1 MLRRGSS
8 NNKKV
13 DENILLLQNTLIG
26 SDPNCDI
33 VIKCSGVR
41 PKHAVI
47 EYSQKT
53 SFFWLRQLIPSFNG
67 EQGEHKRSSPE
78 NENKIEEAVNGE
90 KILYDGSLIE
100 LRPLDKLRFGN
111 GPESVEFT
119 FTMPKISNKGGE
131 KRQKCKR
138 SSSSIGYSSL
148 KKRTSPEHSQFSLPI
163 VGKHIQPKPY
173 VDRFARPVQSNVRLC
188 QLQQQQNN
196 KNKQIQNGTTTLRR
210 SASAS
215 RIIAINSRNSNST
228 EGGNETDRKDIEAT
242 SERENKRK
250 LEQNLQENQS
260 EKQKNEI
267 LQNNLIREA
276 LNQENIR
283 NGIDNEEEEEINS
296 ENNTIKNNRFEDSE
310 NSFQEALARAHEEN
324 ERLREELL
332 KNDFDSNK
340 KKGRK
345 KVFSSVNEIV
355 FETFF
360 KVCNEEMEILNRRL
374 VNMSVRDY
382 SDVFAEI
389 NKILHEPFSFRLMEI
404 NSKCSVLFE
413 SLKLESS
420 EKEELYIQL
429 DRFLKEK
436 IYPISKAVDSFLGTL
451 RESALIAKESARACS
466 VFSQWSREFGDQ
478 LQLHPNWNLMLYK
491 VRDLQNRFREQ
502 GLPRH
507 WLPPS
512 LMPLLEVLI
521 FERKNW
527 ADEGHKKE
535 HELTES
541 LKEANEKIKR
551 LEAELE
557 KRILNGPQNSADPLQ
572 KINRIIQK
580 DSKERANS
588 IPLIRLP
595 VSNDSSSPTKN
606 SDEFDLPLGQRSPRG
621 EKKQSPRSPRK
632 PLISPR
638 TPRSARSSRGSFR
651 LASGASEEY
660 ESSQQHSPHQEAH
673 VDSPHTPPP
682 SYRVRSVLGARPLP
696 TLELRALM
704 EAAKVAKE
712 NQDNEEDETPW
723 GDKIPE
729 PVDEKKKSENIEETI
744 DVDNIENQE
753 VTKNDLS
760 VLAEETPNGG
770 NEMMEMPRESLNKN
784 TENGDEHRETFENN
798 GTLLESDKTTPLR
811 DSTKILTENDDLE
824 NKNGEHDD
832 QEEFEK
838 IEKEILFQTKN
849 ENNGSTILNKEKQ
862 DNKKESS
869 VLIPSKATRYKTSEF
884 WGFAHSLANIL
895 NIELPS
901 REAINYQFY
910 NSLSRP
916 QSADEFDARLKA
928 VDSIQEKLKLVMNE
942 VKKGKS
948 D

>member
-1 MLRRGSS
+1 MLRRGGS

-26 SDPNCDI
+26 SDPDCDI

-53 SFFWLRQLIPSFNG
+53 SSFWLRQLIPSFNE
-67 EQGEHKRSSPE
+67 EQGEHKRNSPE

-131 KRQKCKR
+131 KRHKCKR
-138 SSSSIGYSSL
+138 SSSSIGYSSV
-148 KKRTSPEHSQFSLPI
+148 KKKTSTDQNQFSLPI

-188 QLQQQQNN
+188 QLQQQQNVN
-196 KNKQIQNGTTTLRR
+196 KNKQIQKGTTTLRR

-215 RIIAINSRNSNST
+215 RIISINSRNSNST
-228 EGGNETDRKDIEAT
+228 EGGNDTDRKGIEST
-242 SERENKRK
+242 LERENKRK
-250 LEQNLQENQS
+250 VEQNLKETQNQS
-260 EKQKNEI
+260 EKQENEI

-283 NGIDNEEEEEINS
+283 NGIDNKEEEEINS
-296 ENNTIKNNRFEDSE
+296 ENNKIKNNRLEDSE

-332 KNDFDSNK
+332 KNDFVNNK
-340 KKGRK
+340 KGKK

-382 SDVFAEI
+382 SDIFAEI

-404 NSKCSVLFE
+404 NSKCSILFE

-478 LQLHPNWNLMLYK
+478 LQLHPDWNLMIYK

-527 ADEGHKKE
+527 ADEGQKKE
-535 HELTES
+535 HELAES
-541 LKEANEKIKR
+541 LKEANEKIKK
-551 LEAELE
+551 LEAEL
-557 KRILNGPQNSADPLQ
+557 KKSLNGPQSSADPLQ

-606 SDEFDLPLGQRSPRG
+606 SDEFNLPRGQRSPRG
-621 EKKQSPRSPRK
+621 EKKQQSPRSPRK

-682 SYRVRSVLGARPLP
+682 SYRVPSVLGARPL
-696 TLELRALM
+696 ELRALV

-712 NQDNEEDETPW
+712 DQDNEEDETPW
-723 GDKIPE
+723 RDKIPE
-729 PVDEKKKSENIEETI
+729 PLEDEEKKSENIEETI
-744 DVDNIENQE
+744 DEDNIENQE

-760 VLAEETPNGG
+760 VLAGETPNGE
-770 NEMMEMPRESLNKN
+770 NEMMEIPRESPNKN
-784 TENGDEHRETFENN
+784 IENGDDHNEIFENEN
-798 GTLLESDKTTPLR
+798 GTLLESDKSTLLR
-811 DSTKILTENDDLE
+811 DSTKILSENDLE
-824 NKNGEHDD
+824 SKSDEHND

-838 IEKEILFQTKN
+838 IEKEILFQTKD
-849 ENNGSTILNKEKQ
+849 ENNILNKTKQ
-862 DNKKESS
+862 DNKKGSP
-869 VLIPSKATRYKTSEF
+869 VLIPSKATRYKTFEF

-895 NIELPS
+895 NMELPS

>member
-1 MLRRGSS
+1 MLRREGS
-8 NNKKV
+8 NKKV

-53 SFFWLRQLIPSFNG
+53 SSFWLRQLIPTFNEELG
-67 EQGEHKRSSPE
+67 EQKRTSPE
-78 NENKIEEAVNGE
+78 NENKIEEAVN
-90 KILYDGSLIE
+90 GSLIE

-111 GPESVEFT
+111 GPES
-119 FTMPKISNKGGE
+119 
-131 KRQKCKR
+131 R
-138 SSSSIGYSSL
+138 SSSSIGYSSA
-148 KKRTSPEHSQFSLPI
+148 KKKTSPDQKHFSLPI

-173 VDRFARPVQSNVRLC
+173 VDRFARPVQSN
-188 QLQQQQNN
+188 
-196 KNKQIQNGTTTLRR
+196 TTTLRR
-210 SASAS
+210 SASTS

-228 EGGNETDRKDIEAT
+228 EGGNDTDRKGIETT
-242 SERENKRK
+242 SEREDKRK
-250 LEQNLQENQS
+250 VEQNLQENQS
-260 EKQKNEI
+260 GKEENEI
-267 LQNNLIREA
+267 LQNNLIKEA

-283 NGIDNEEEEEINS
+283 SGIDNEEEEEINS

-332 KNDFDSNK
+332 KNDFVNNK
-340 KKGRK
+340 KGKK

-382 SDVFAEI
+382 SDIFAEI

-404 NSKCSVLFE
+404 NSKCSILFE

-478 LQLHPNWNLMLYK
+478 LQLHPDWNLMIYK

-527 ADEGHKKE
+527 ADEGQKKE
-535 HELTES
+535 HELAES
-541 LKEANEKIKR
+541 LKEANEKIKK

-557 KRILNGPQNSADPLQ
+557 KRSLNGPQNPLQ

-606 SDEFDLPLGQRSPRG
+606 SDEFNLPRGQRSPRG
-621 EKKQSPRSPRK
+621 EKKQQSPRSPRK

-696 TLELRALM
+696 ALELRALV
-704 EAAKVAKE
+704 EAAKVEKE
-712 NQDNEEDETPW
+712 NQDNEDELPW

-729 PVDEKKKSENIEETI
+729 PIEEEEKKSERNIEEAI
-744 DVDNIENQE
+744 DDDDIENHE
-753 VTKNDLS
+753 ITKIDLS
-760 VLAEETPNGG
+760 IPVEETSNGE
-770 NEMMEMPRESLNKN
+770 NEMMEIRRESPNRN
-784 TENGDEHRETFENN
+784 TENGDDHNEMFENEN

-811 DSTKILTENDDLE
+811 DSTKILSENDLE
-824 NKNGEHDD
+824 NKSDEHND

-838 IEKEILFQTKN
+838 IEKEILFQTKD
-849 ENNGSTILNKEKQ
+849 ENNILNKTKQ
-862 DNKKESS
+862 DNKKGSP
-869 VLIPSKATRYKTSEF
+869 VLIPSKATRYKTFEF

-895 NIELPS
+895 NMELPS
-901 REAINYQFY
+901 REAIKYQFY

-928 VDSIQEKLKLVMNE
+928 VDSIQEKLKLMMNE
-942 VKKGKS
+942 VKKVQNENGTS
-948 D
+948 

>member
-1 MLRRGSS
+1 
-8 NNKKV
+8 
-13 DENILLLQNTLIG
+13 
-26 SDPNCDI
+26 
-33 VIKCSGVR
+33 
-41 PKHAVI
+41 
-47 EYSQKT
+47 
-53 SFFWLRQLIPSFNG
+53 
-67 EQGEHKRSSPE
+67 
-78 NENKIEEAVNGE
+78 
-90 KILYDGSLIE
+90 
-100 LRPLDKLRFGN
+100 
-111 GPESVEFT
+111 
-119 FTMPKISNKGGE
+119 MPKISDKGGE

-138 SSSSIGYSSL
+138 SSSSIGYSSE
-148 KKRTSPEHSQFSLPI
+148 KKKTLADQNHFSLPI

-188 QLQQQQNN
+188 QLQQQQKLN

-210 SASAS
+210 SASTS
-215 RIIAINSRNSNST
+215 RIISINSRNSNST
-228 EGGNETDRKDIEAT
+228 EGENDTDRKVIEAT
-242 SERENKRK
+242 PERENKRK
-250 LEQNLQENQS
+250 VEQNLRENQS
-260 EKQKNEI
+260 EKQENEI
-267 LQNNLIREA
+267 LQKNLIKEA
-276 LNQENIR
+276 LNQENIK
-283 NGIDNEEEEEINS
+283 NTIDDEEEEEINS

-332 KNDFDSNK
+332 KNDFANNK
-340 KKGRK
+340 KKGKK

-382 SDVFAEI
+382 SDIFAEI

-413 SLKLESS
+413 SLKLEST

-451 RESALIAKESARACS
+451 RESALIAKESARACT

-478 LQLHPNWNLMLYK
+478 LQLHPDWNLMIYK
-491 VRDLQNRFREQ
+491 IRDLQNREQ

-527 ADEGHKKE
+527 ADEGQKKE

-557 KRILNGPQNSADPLQ
+557 KRSLNGPQNLADPLQ

-588 IPLIRLP
+588 IPLILLP
-595 VSNDSSSPTKN
+595 VSNDSSSPTRN

-621 EKKQSPRSPRK
+621 EKKQQSPRSPRK

-638 TPRSARSSRGSFR
+638 TPRSARSSRGSFK

-696 TLELRALM
+696 ALELRALV

-712 NQDNEEDETPW
+712 NQDNEDELPW

-729 PVDEKKKSENIEETI
+729 PLEEEEKKSERNMEET
-744 DVDNIENQE
+744 VDEDDIENQE
-753 VTKNDLS
+753 VTQIDLS
-760 VLAEETPNGG
+760 VPVEETPNGE
-770 NEMMEMPRESLNKN
+770 NEMMEIPRESPNKN
-784 TENGDEHRETFENN
+784 TENGDDHNEMFENEN
-798 GTLLESDKTTPLR
+798 GTLLESDKSTFLR
-811 DSTKILTENDDLE
+811 DSTKILSENDDLE
-824 NKNGEHDD
+824 NKSDEHND

-838 IEKEILFQTKN
+838 IEKEILFQTKD
-849 ENNGSTILNKEKQ
+849 ENNILNKTKQ

-869 VLIPSKATRYKTSEF
+869 VLIPSKATRYKTFEF

-895 NIELPS
+895 NMELPT

-942 VKKGKS
+942 VKKVHNENGTN
-948 D
+948 